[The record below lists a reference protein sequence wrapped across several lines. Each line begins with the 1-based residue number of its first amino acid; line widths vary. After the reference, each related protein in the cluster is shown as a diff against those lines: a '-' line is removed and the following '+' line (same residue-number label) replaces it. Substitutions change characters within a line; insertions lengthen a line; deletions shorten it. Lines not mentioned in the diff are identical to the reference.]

1 MATTIS
7 QLTQASASEITS
19 DAQLIW
25 QTKDGNTRRVPWSDV
40 NTTLGGARYT
50 ATLDV
55 SSAEILALNTTPIE
69 LVAAPGSGKVVKIQS
84 IVANL
89 TFGTAAFATNTNLQ
103 IITSGASVAQY
114 ELDMLGATVSTIRQM
129 KDNTT
134 SNVAHTQL
142 LDNTAVNVMA
152 ETGDP
157 TTGDGTVTI
166 YATYDI
172 ITL

>member
-19 DAQLIW
+19 DSQLIW
-25 QTKDGNTRRVPWSDV
+25 QTEENNTRRVLWSDLN
-40 NTTLGGARYT
+40 NTLMGSRYT
-50 ATLDV
+50 TSLV
-55 SSAEILALNTTPIE
+55 LSAGEIKTLNTTPIE

-89 TFGTAAFATNTNLQ
+89 TFGTVAFATNTNLQ
-103 IITSGASVAQY
+103 IITSGASVSQY

-142 LDNTAVNVMA
+142 LDNTAVNVIA